1 MSVQTPWG
9 RHPQWANPITTRSR
23 IVLEIASEMA
33 SRPGSDMELR
43 QAKVLLREQGQYD
56 WPLCLFGS
64 STIEGVTAVVEKEA
78 GLAIINPAI
87 MLTLAFRGTS
97 VFKNPQPVRTLT
109 VIPSFDQYAF
119 AVKGD
124 TGLTTFEE
132 IAERRSPLRIAL
144 RGMPDHSLHFML
156 DDITAAAGFSLD
168 DLRAWGGEAR
178 KDGFLPVPGGPKF
191 QALACGEINAIFDE
205 AVDVWLDQA
214 LDAGMTILPLGEK
227 TVRKLEA
234 IGYRRAYSAEI
245 DVRELLVTSSL
256 SISAAQAYL
265 RHTEAPDELVT
276 QFCAALEARKHSIPW
291 QGDGRL
297 PLERMC
303 RDTPDTPQDV
313 PLHPSG
319 QAVLEGRGYLP

>member
-119 AVKGD
+119 AVKSD

-132 IAERRSPLRIAL
+132 IAEKRYPLRIAL
-144 RGMPDHSLHFML
+144 RGMPDHSLHYML
-156 DDITAAAGFSLD
+156 DDITAAAGFSLE

-191 QALACGEINAIFDE
+191 QALARGDINAIFDE

-214 LDAGMTILPLGEK
+214 LEAGMTILPLGEK

-234 IGYRRAYSAEI
+234 IGYRRAYLPKSMFAKLPADI
-245 DVRELLVTSSL
+245 LTVDFSGWPIFV
-256 SISAAQAYL
+256 
-265 RHTEAPDELVT
+265 HTEAPDELVT
-276 QFCAALEARKHSIPW
+276 QFCAALEARKASIPW
-291 QGDGRL
+291 QGDGPL

-303 RDTPDTPQDV
+303 RDTPETPQDV
-313 PLHPSG
+313 PLHP
-319 QAVLEGRGYLP
+319 AAERFWKGRGYLP